1 MTEQE
6 YITKR
11 DALFKLIARC
21 AFESYNFY
29 HSGYDEL
36 TYEAGLKVELE
47 LNKRKVY
54 RQAEFPIYYKGI
66 PSGVNRRMDLV
77 THDDELGYV
86 ILELKDLE
94 SVGEKQ
100 RTQLWSYMRLMNM
113 HLGMLINFSP
123 KGVYYEAYELNE
135 ETGMCDRV

>member
-6 YITKR
+6 YLTRR

-21 AFESYNFY
+21 SFESYNFY
-29 HSGYDEL
+29 HSGYDEI

-47 LNKRKVY
+47 LNKKKVH
-54 RQAEFPIYYKGI
+54 RQTEFPIYYKGI

-77 THDDELGYV
+77 AQDEDLGYV
-86 ILELKDLE
+86 ILELKAIE
-94 SVGEKQ
+94 RVGEVQ
-100 RTQLWSYMRLMNM
+100 RTQLWSYMKLMNM

-123 KGVYYEAYELNE
+123 KGVYYEAYQLNE
-135 ETGMCDRV
+135 ETGKCDRI

>member
-6 YITKR
+6 YLTGR

-21 AFESYNFY
+21 SFESYNFY
-29 HSGYDEL
+29 HSGYDEI

-47 LNKRKVY
+47 LNKKKVH
-54 RQAEFPIYYKGI
+54 RQTEFPIYYKGI

-77 THDDELGYV
+77 AQDEDLGYV
-86 ILELKDLE
+86 ILELKAIE
-94 SVGEKQ
+94 RVGEVQ
-100 RTQLWSYMRLMNM
+100 RTQLWSYMKLMNM

-123 KGVYYEAYELNE
+123 KGVYYEAYQLNE
-135 ETGMCDRV
+135 ETGKCDRI